1 MSRPSAGSMAEALVV
16 CPEAPYPVAGGGPLR
31 SACLLEY
38 VASKYDVD
46 VIVFREPGAAD
57 PRQAFPQALLRS
69 ITVLELP
76 YHSKTTAAKI
86 LRNAAR
92 YVRSAPPLVD
102 RFSGFKLPIA
112 RDYDLGVVEHFWCA
126 TYIEQLRPRCRQV
139 VLDLHNIESALL
151 DRCSRTEGT
160 LGRVAMRR
168 FARACGK
175 LEAELLPLFDTVL
188 VTSEV
193 DGRHVNGGVVW
204 PNTIPAVSVPSVAK
218 QNAVVF
224 SGNMAYHPNTAAV
237 RYFARDVWPR
247 LQGVEWWL
255 VGKNPEAL
263 DISGQGIRIL
273 GAVPNAIEAI
283 APAKVAVVPLLSGSG
298 TRFKILEAWAAGVPV
313 VSTTI
318 GAEGLDATPGVHL
331 LIADNAEDFAGAVRH
346 ILEHPALGARLAAAG
361 RALYEAKFTWP
372 SAWKLLAAAG
382 M

>member
-1 MSRPSAGSMAEALVV
+1 
-16 CPEAPYPVAGGGPLR
+16 
-31 SACLLEY
+31 
-38 VASKYDVD
+38 
-46 VIVFREPGAAD
+46 
-57 PRQAFPQALLRS
+57 
-69 ITVLELP
+69 
-76 YHSKTTAAKI
+76 
-86 LRNAAR
+86 
-92 YVRSAPPLVD
+92 LVD
-102 RFSGFKLPIA
+102 RFSGFDLPVL

-126 TYIEQLRPRCRQV
+126 PYIEQLRPRCRRV

-151 DRCSRTEGT
+151 DRCSQTEGT
-160 LGRVAMRR
+160 LGRLAMRR
-168 FARACGK
+168 FARACGR
-175 LEAELLPLFDTVL
+175 LEAEFLPRFDRVL

-193 DGRHVNGGVVW
+193 DGRHVEGAVVW
-204 PNTIPAVSVPSVAK
+204 PNTIPLVPLPSVPK
-218 QNAVVF
+218 QPAIVF

-237 RYFARDVWPR
+237 RYFVRNVWPR
-247 LQGVEWWL
+247 LEGVEWWL

-263 DISGQGIRIL
+263 KISGNGIRVV

-331 LIADNAEDFAGAVRH
+331 LIADSAVDFAGAVMHLLADDAKAR
-346 ILEHPALGARLAAAG
+346 RLAAAG